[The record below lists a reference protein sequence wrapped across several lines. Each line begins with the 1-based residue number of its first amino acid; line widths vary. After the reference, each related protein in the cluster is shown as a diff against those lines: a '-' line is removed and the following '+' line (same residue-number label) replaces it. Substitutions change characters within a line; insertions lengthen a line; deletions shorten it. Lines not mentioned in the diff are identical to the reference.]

1 MDAVEL
7 DLATTA
13 DEVELVRLARAFHAE
28 DGHPLTESGV
38 AALGLAV
45 RGHPLA
51 KAWLVRDAGRTVGY
65 AVLCLGFGI
74 EHGGPDA
81 FVDDLYLIPQ
91 ARGRGIGGR
100 VLDRLEQEGRALGL
114 SALFLV
120 VDPDNAPAV
129 RLYRGRG
136 FASTPWLTMVK
147 QLRADSDKNRTQDAS
162 IR

>member
-1 MDAVEL
+1 M
-7 DLATTA
+7 
-13 DEVELVRLARAFHAE
+13 
-28 DGHPLTESGV
+28 
-38 AALGLAV
+38 
-45 RGHPLA
+45 
-51 KAWLVRDAGRTVGY
+51 
-65 AVLCLGFGI
+65 
-74 EHGGPDA
+74 
-81 FVDDLYLIPQ
+81 
-91 ARGRGIGGR
+91 
-100 VLDRLEQEGRALGL
+100 LDRLEQEGRALGL